1 MNKKVIYV
9 DFVFRKKRASSYK
22 FHFLSLLNLKIKY
35 FLYSFF
41 KKEEV
46 YESKIYPFKKIL

>member
-9 DFVFRKKRASSYK
+9 DFVFRKKRTSSYK

-35 FLYSFF
+35 LLYSFF